1 MAFQTLGCPF
11 AHDIV
16 AAQWSSFLMLHLQP
30 LELIL
35 DGEVAHHL
43 GWTMFGVRVVAEEGR
58 KKDRTIP

>member
-1 MAFQTLGCPF
+1 
-11 AHDIV
+11 
-16 AAQWSSFLMLHLQP
+16 MLHLQP